1 MYGFGAHSIG
11 RGHGGVAIPD
21 GGMTTFR
28 NPALLQSLEWAE
40 ASIGYGWYRAKL
52 PPTPD
57 VYWDTNRD
65 GTLDDSDTPLS
76 LLSQAPNADGMTLS
90 MARNIGDRVGVA
102 INGFFPSK
110 RLMMFGTTEPSL
122 PTWVM
127 FGNRTQRVDLSLG
140 LGAEL
145 FKGLSLG
152 ASVEV
157 VAMARYQILGTID
170 VGVGA
175 SETEE
180 DDMGDLVDDIVVDI
194 HEMSL
199 DIVPRAIPI
208 FGFHWDVGRL
218 IEALDGAHLGV
229 SWRAASGI
237 PIDAKLDLQVNGT
250 LADLG
255 ELEEMSLTIVMP
267 VELGIFDHYVPARW
281 SFGAAYRYKEWP
293 LVYVDLHRTRWS
305 GMRVNVAHVTES
317 AIRSQI
323 FKVDED
329 LVDDANQYTALFAD
343 TTDVHAGTE
352 IDLPTIDTQGKANSL
367 KPVLRFG
374 FALIPSPL
382 VSQEVGTAFLDSDRF
397 LLTTGLGVQHDDPLA
412 LVPGPVRWDL
422 FYSRAKLAEGQLKVA
437 DSQSR
442 RSGVPV
448 NGQAIPIGGSLW
460 SSGAQMTVSF

>member
-1 MYGFGAHSIG
+1 MGRSIH
-11 RGHGGVAIPD
+11 RLWLVPRQVA
-21 GGMTTFR
+21 
-28 NPALLQSLEWAE
+28 
-40 ASIGYGWYRAKL
+40 
-52 PPTPD
+52 PTPD

-65 GTLDDSDTPLS
+65 GTLDGTDAPLS

-199 DIVPRAIPI
+199 DIIPRAIPI

-218 IEALDGAHLGV
+218 IEVLDGAHLGA

-267 VELGIFDHYVPARW
+267 VELIFLIIMFRPVGLWCRVPIQKMALGVCRCA
-281 SFGAAYRYKEWP
+281 SNAMVGHAGQCGTR
-293 LVYVDLHRTRWS
+293 HRICDSEPGFQS
-305 GMRVNVAHVTES
+305 GRRH
-317 AIRSQI
+317 
-323 FKVDED
+323 
-329 LVDDANQYTALFAD
+329 LVDDANQYTALFSD

-352 IDLPTIDTQGKANSL
+352 IYLPTIDTQGKANSL
-367 KPVLRFG
+367 EPVLRFG
-374 FALIPSPL
+374 LRCFRARWCLRRWVPHFWIRIACCSPL
-382 VSQEVGTAFLDSDRF
+382 VWAFSTMTPWRWSPDPSVGIFLFASEVG
-397 LLTTGLGVQHDDPLA
+397 
-412 LVPGPVRWDL
+412 
-422 FYSRAKLAEGQLKVA
+422 
-437 DSQSR
+437 
-442 RSGVPV
+442 
-448 NGQAIPIGGSLW
+448 
-460 SSGAQMTVSF
+460 